1 MFFLAPLLAYALYF
15 ALSLSGTD
23 SLLAFA
29 FSSITI
35 GLVAENIVGY
45 VLDRARGALPATTTT
60 TTTTTAAATTTTTTA
75 TT

>member
-29 FSSITI
+29 FSSIVI

-45 VLDRARGALPATTTT
+45 LQDRARGALPATTTT
-60 TTTTTAAATTTTTTA
+60 TTPAATTTTTA